1 MRGLGRASPFH
12 SGLLLAQFDTV
23 FNGVGGESLRLRR
36 DTAVVLHGRSPQL
49 RLMIGFVIRGLAP
62 NSALTRSRNECQDD
76 LSRQVATRVELDPV
90 KTVLEE
96 RMAHGGVWNDAR
108 DSVEGWE
115 WELCGI
121 NELWRDEG

>member
-1 MRGLGRASPFH
+1 MRGRSRASPVALELDARA
-12 SGLLLAQFDTV
+12 SILLDAIVSET
-23 FNGVGGESLRLRR
+23 LRLRR

-96 RMAHGGVWNDAR
+96 RMAHGGVWDDAR